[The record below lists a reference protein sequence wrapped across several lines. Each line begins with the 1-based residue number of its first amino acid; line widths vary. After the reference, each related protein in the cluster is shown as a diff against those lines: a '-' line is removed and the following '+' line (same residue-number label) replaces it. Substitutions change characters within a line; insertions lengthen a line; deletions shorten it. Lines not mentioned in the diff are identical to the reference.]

1 MLPPPAGRRAAPLF
15 QVPALHFLLVFAL
28 VARVDSG
35 VRDWFA
41 DSVRRCVCLARSAC
55 VLLALRDFLC
65 CLSFPCSALCCC
77 FFFWPLHLGCVPRY
91 LSCLC
96 LRLQLFLFKKKI
108 TARVSFNDIFTVV
121 SSLGKLVL

>member
-55 VLLALRDFLC
+55 VLLTLRDFLF

-77 FFFWPLHLGCVPRY
+77 LPAASFSGHCIWVVCRATYPALLVF
-91 LSCLC
+91 
-96 LRLQLFLFKKKI
+96 KI